1 MTILSVGFKVSV
13 WHRHSEK
20 WIQSR
25 CNAEWKQQQRKRKE
39 YQKTQRQQPMGW
51 KEYARKLIVAK
62 VVIFEE
68 FMFSVYIISKE
79 YLCKFILCAAAVVCV
94 CVSTGLFTYFLLF
107 SLSLRLS
114 TKFQCI
120 NISNQI
126 INRKWMFY
134 YMLIMSYCRC
144 LKKRIQSIM
153 NVPYNHHHFTVLPSR
168 QSTFRTTTWAATN
181 AHKKRGTHS
190 IYSA

>member
-1 MTILSVGFKVSV
+1 METTT
-13 WHRHSEK
+13 
-20 WIQSR
+20 
-25 CNAEWKQQQRKRKE
+25 
-39 YQKTQRQQPMGW
+39 TQTKG
-51 KEYARKLIVAK
+51 
-62 VVIFEE
+62 
-68 FMFSVYIISKE
+68 ISKDATTTANGLKRICE
-79 YLCKFILCAAAVVCV
+79 EINSGKSSYFRRIHVFGIYHKRRVFMQIHFVCCGSCV

-107 SLSLRLS
+107 SLSLPLS